1 MAEARSAAMSTREF
15 YEARAAE
22 CARDAAAATLD
33 NVRDRAL
40 RSQAAWLEMAG
51 RIARTD
57 ALRAKT
63 EAAKAEAAREDGA
76 RDDDPSNEDGGT
88 SMPVSQAS

>member
-1 MAEARSAAMSTREF
+1 MSTREF

-22 CARDAAAATLD
+22 CERDAAAATLD

-63 EAAKAEAAREDGA
+63 EAAKAAAAREDGQ
-76 RDDDPSNEDGGT
+76 REDGQREDDGAA
-88 SMPVSQAS
+88 MPVSQAS